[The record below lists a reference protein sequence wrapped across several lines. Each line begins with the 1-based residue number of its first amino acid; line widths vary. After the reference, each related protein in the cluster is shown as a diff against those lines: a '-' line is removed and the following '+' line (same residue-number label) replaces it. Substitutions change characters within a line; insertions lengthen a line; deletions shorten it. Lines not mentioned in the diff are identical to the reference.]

1 MQAIRNL
8 FKEYSILSY
17 GKFGAVENLICLD
30 NNNLDIFLY
39 YCGKNLQNEHTE
51 NVTIMCFF
59 SASPYRRLDTEIS
72 CSDITNSS
80 LYNDRF
86 HLISWSNISIEVC
99 YKRK

>member
-51 NVTIMCFF
+51 NVTIMCFLVL
-59 SASPYRRLDTEIS
+59 AHT
-72 CSDITNSS
+72 DI
-80 LYNDRF
+80 
-86 HLISWSNISIEVC
+86 
-99 YKRK
+99 